1 MRGQNLT
8 RRIAMGVAIA
18 TVCFIALSTALIG
31 GLEWQKLQRRIDE
44 TMSFQTRSVLSGL
57 QMLHEAVA
65 VSMQSQLKMLKSFFP
80 YGTRVEI
87 DEKETTEMGPSKMKV
102 PIFRLGGIEMN
113 ERFIEVDLLTEQTGS
128 VATIFERIG
137 DDFLRISTSLRK
149 EDGSRAFLTNLD
161 RDHPAYKRLLAGQEY
176 IGPAILFG
184 KDYMTIYEPMKSEDG
199 EVVGAWFIGYPLGSL
214 LAKFR
219 SSVMEMKIG
228 QTGYVYVMDKN
239 GYMRI
244 HPSLEGKNVREMRD
258 ATGYDF
264 VGEMLEK
271 KNGVVRYQWID
282 PGKDKSREKVAAYA
296 YFPEWEWLV
305 VSSAYVDELA
315 EELMGN
321 ILRNSLAAIGEAAL
335 LALVMIWL
343 VRRALRPLDTFVQ
356 VTERM
361 ASGDLS
367 QTLHYERSDELG
379 RLATAIN
386 HMRSELAGLIGALQ
400 REASDVAVRAQTIER
415 QAEEVQQRIAVQA
428 DDTQAVAGAMEEF
441 SVALNQLAQHMRE
454 TARRAQASMEKSE
467 EGAATIAAAIEGMNQ
482 IAQIVETAAE
492 RIRTLEG
499 FSQQISTIVATI
511 REIADQTNLLALN
524 AAIEAARA
532 GEQGRGFA
540 VVADEVRKLAER
552 TGNATQEIGDMI
564 AKIQHA
570 TSEAVAGMDEGV
582 DEVRRGVEHARQAR
596 SAIDEIRQESLET
609 ARAVQEVDQAL
620 DQQTEAVHTI
630 AQRVERIAGSAEA
643 SAAAAKDSEAQA
655 KALQEA
661 ASSLRQRADHFKV

>member
-1 MRGQNLT
+1 MRGQSLT
-8 RRIAMGVAIA
+8 RRIAVGVAIA
-18 TVCFIALSTALIG
+18 TVCFIVLSTLVIG
-31 GLEWQKLQRRIDE
+31 GLEWRKTQERVDE
-44 TMSFQTRSVLSGL
+44 QMFSYTRNVLMGL
-57 QMLHEAVA
+57 QAVHDAASVA
-65 VSMQSQLKMLKSFFP
+65 VQTQLQTLKTLFPLGTKAELGPNEPVDMGSQYGQIPALKIGGVVMNGRNAQMLAFHASS
-80 YGTRVEI
+80 GSEAA
-87 DEKETTEMGPSKMKV
+87 
-102 PIFRLGGIEMN
+102 IF
-113 ERFIEVDLLTEQTGS
+113 Q
-128 VATIFERIG
+128 RIG
-137 DDFLRISTSLRK
+137 EEFIQISTSLK
-149 EDGSRAFLTNLD
+149 KNDGSPAFLTPLD
-161 RDHPAYKRLLAGQEY
+161 RGHPAYRRLQAGEAY
-176 IGPAILFG
+176 VGIDHLH
-184 KDYMTIYEPMKSEDG
+184 DRLYMAMYEPMKSSDG
-199 EVVGAWFIGYPLGSL
+199 TVIGAWYVAYPLGDVM
-214 LAKFR
+214 KRFR
-219 SSVMEMKIG
+219 ESVLGIKIG
-228 QTGYVYVMDKN
+228 RTGYVYILDANARMQ
-239 GYMRI
+239 I

-271 KNGVVRYQWID
+271 KNGVIRYQWID
-282 PGKDKSREKVAAYA
+282 PGKDKPREKVAAYA
-296 YFPEWEWLV
+296 YFPEWDWLIV
-305 VSSAYVDELA
+305 ASTYVDELT

-400 REASDVAVRAQTIER
+400 RDASDVALRAQTIER

-428 DDTQAVAGAMEEF
+428 DDTQAVAAAMEEF

-454 TARRAQASMEKSE
+454 TAQRAQASMEKSD

>member
-1 MRGQNLT
+1 
-8 RRIAMGVAIA
+8 
-18 TVCFIALSTALIG
+18 
-31 GLEWQKLQRRIDE
+31 
-44 TMSFQTRSVLSGL
+44 
-57 QMLHEAVA
+57 
-65 VSMQSQLKMLKSFFP
+65 
-80 YGTRVEI
+80 
-87 DEKETTEMGPSKMKV
+87 
-102 PIFRLGGIEMN
+102 
-113 ERFIEVDLLTEQTGS
+113 
-128 VATIFERIG
+128 
-137 DDFLRISTSLRK
+137 
-149 EDGSRAFLTNLD
+149 
-161 RDHPAYKRLLAGQEY
+161 
-176 IGPAILFG
+176 
-184 KDYMTIYEPMKSEDG
+184 
-199 EVVGAWFIGYPLGSL
+199 
-214 LAKFR
+214 
-219 SSVMEMKIG
+219 MKIG
-228 QTGYVYVMDKN
+228 KTGYTYIMDKN
-239 GYMRI
+239 AFMRI

-271 KNGVVRYQWID
+271 KNGVIRYQWID
-282 PGKDKSREKVAAYA
+282 PGKDKPREKVAAYA
-296 YFPEWEWLV
+296 YFPEWEWLI
-305 VSSAYVDELA
+305 VSSSYVDELT
-315 EELMGN
+315 EELVGN
-321 ILRNSLAAIGEAAL
+321 ILRNSLAAVGEAAL

-367 QTLHYERSDELG
+367 EPLRYERPDELG

-400 REASDVAVRAQTIER
+400 REAGDVALRAQAIER

-428 DDTQAVAGAMEEF
+428 DDTQAVAAAMEEF

-454 TARRAQASMEKSE
+454 TAQRAQASMEKSD

-582 DEVRRGVEHARQAR
+582 DEVRQGVEHARLAR
-596 SAIDEIRQESLET
+596 SAIDEIRRESLET
-609 ARAVQEVDQAL
+609 TRAVQEVDQAL
-620 DQQTEAVHTI
+620 EQQTEAVHTI

-643 SAAAAKDSEAQA
+643 SAAAAKDSEAEA
-655 KALQEA
+655 KALQA
-661 ASSLRQRADHFKV
+661 AVSALRQRADHFKV

>member
-1 MRGQNLT
+1 MRGQSLT

-18 TVCFIALSTALIG
+18 TVCFIALSTAVIG
-31 GLEWQKLQRRIDE
+31 GLEWEKLQRRIDE
-44 TMSFQTRSVLSGL
+44 TMSFQTRDVLSRL
-57 QMLHEAVA
+57 QMLHEAVT
-65 VSMQSQLKMLKSFFP
+65 VSMHSQLKMLKSFFP

-87 DEKETTEMGPSKMKV
+87 DTTQTTEMGPTKMKV
-102 PIFRLGGIEMN
+102 PILRLGGMEMN

-128 VATIFERIG
+128 VATIFERVG

-149 EDGSRAFLTNLD
+149 EDGSRAFLTTLD
-161 RDHPAYKRLLAGQEY
+161 HDHPAYKRLLAGEEY

-184 KDYMTIYEPMKSEDG
+184 KDYMTVYEPMKSEDG
-199 EVVGAWFIGYPLGSL
+199 KVVGAWFLGYPMGSL

-228 QTGYVYVMDKN
+228 KTGYVYVIDKN
-239 GYMRI
+239 AYMRI
-244 HPSLEGKNVREMRD
+244 HPSLEGKNIRQMRD

-271 KNGVVRYQWID
+271 KNGVIRYQWID
-282 PGKDKSREKVAAYA
+282 PGKDKPREKVAAYA
-296 YFPEWEWLV
+296 YFPEWDWLV
-305 VSSAYVDELA
+305 VSSAYVDELT
-315 EELMGN
+315 EELVGN
-321 ILRNSLAAIGEAAL
+321 VLRNSLAAVGEAAL

-343 VRRALRPLDTFVQ
+343 VRRALRPLDTFVM

-367 QTLHYERSDELG
+367 QTLHYERNDELG
-379 RLATAIN
+379 RLAAAIN
-386 HMRSELAGLIGALQ
+386 HMRSELASLIGALQ
-400 REASDVAVRAQTIER
+400 REAGDVATRAKTIER

-428 DDTQAVAGAMEEF
+428 EDTQAVAAAMEEF
-441 SVALNQLAQHMRE
+441 SVALSQLAQHMRE
-454 TARRAQASMEKSE
+454 TAQRAQASMEKSD
-467 EGAATIAAAIEGMNQ
+467 EGAETIAAAIEGMNQ
-482 IAQIVETAAE
+482 IARIVEEAAD
-492 RIRTLEG
+492 RIRTLDG
-499 FSQQISTIVATI
+499 FSQQISSIVATI

-552 TGNATQEIGDMI
+552 TGSATREIGDMI
-564 AKIQHA
+564 DKIQHA
-570 TSEAVAGMDEGV
+570 TSEAVSGMNAGV
-582 DEVRRGVEHARQAR
+582 TEVQRGVENARQAR
-596 SAIDEIRQESLET
+596 RAIDEIRQEAAET
-609 ARAVQEVDQAL
+609 SRAVQEVDQAL
-620 DQQTEAVHTI
+620 EQQTEAVHSI
-630 AQRVERIAGSAEA
+630 AQRVERIAEGAEA

-661 ASSLRQRADHFKV
+661 ASSLRQRAEHFKV

>member
-1 MRGQNLT
+1 MRGQSLT

-31 GLEWQKLQRRIDE
+31 GLEWRKTQERIDE
-44 TMSFQTRSVLSGL
+44 MMLAQTSSVLSGL
-57 QMLHEAVA
+57 QMLHEAVT

-80 YGTRVEI
+80 FGTRAEL
-87 DEKETTEMGPSKMKV
+87 DENETVEMGPTKMRV
-102 PIFRLGGIEMN
+102 PVLRLGGMVVN
-113 ERFIEVDLLTEQTGS
+113 ERFIEVDLLTKQTGS
-128 VATIFERIG
+128 VATIFERVG
-137 DDFLRISTSLRK
+137 DDFLRIATSLKK
-149 EDGSRAFLTNLD
+149 EDGSRAFLTTLD
-161 RDHPAYKRLLAGQEY
+161 RQHPAYQRLLAGESY

-199 EVVGAWFIGYPLGSL
+199 KVIGAWFIGYPMGTL
-214 LAKFR
+214 LDRFR
-219 SSVMEMKIG
+219 ESIKAMKIG
-228 QTGYVYVMDKN
+228 KTGYTYIMDKN
-239 GYMRI
+239 AFMRI

-271 KNGVVRYQWID
+271 KNGVIRYQWID
-282 PGKDKSREKVAAYA
+282 PGKDKPREKVAAYA
-296 YFPEWEWLV
+296 YFPEWEWLI
-305 VSSAYVDELA
+305 VSSSYVDELT
-315 EELMGN
+315 EELVGN
-321 ILRNSLAAIGEAAL
+321 ILRNSLAAVGEAAL

-367 QTLHYERSDELG
+367 EPLRYERPDELG

-400 REASDVAVRAQTIER
+400 REAGDVALRAQAIER

-428 DDTQAVAGAMEEF
+428 DDTQAVAAAMEEF

-454 TARRAQASMEKSE
+454 TAQRAQASMEKSD

-582 DEVRRGVEHARQAR
+582 DEVRQGVEHARLAR
-596 SAIDEIRQESLET
+596 SAIDEIRRESLET
-609 ARAVQEVDQAL
+609 TRAVQEVDQAL
-620 DQQTEAVHTI
+620 EQQTEAVHTI

-643 SAAAAKDSEAQA
+643 SAAAAKDSEAEA
-655 KALQEA
+655 KALQA
-661 ASSLRQRADHFKV
+661 AVSALRQRADHFKV

>member
-1 MRGQNLT
+1 
-8 RRIAMGVAIA
+8 
-18 TVCFIALSTALIG
+18 
-31 GLEWQKLQRRIDE
+31 
-44 TMSFQTRSVLSGL
+44 
-57 QMLHEAVA
+57 
-65 VSMQSQLKMLKSFFP
+65 MLKSFFP
-80 YGTRVEI
+80 FGTRAEL
-87 DEKETTEMGPSKMKV
+87 DENETVEMGPTKMRV
-102 PIFRLGGIEMN
+102 PVLRLGGMVVN
-113 ERFIEVDLLTEQTGS
+113 ERFIEVDLLTKQTGS
-128 VATIFERIG
+128 VATIFERVG
-137 DDFLRISTSLRK
+137 DDFLRIATSLKK
-149 EDGSRAFLTNLD
+149 EDGSRAFLTTLD
-161 RDHPAYKRLLAGQEY
+161 RQHPAYQRLLAGESY

-199 EVVGAWFIGYPLGSL
+199 KVIGAWFIGYPMGTL
-214 LAKFR
+214 LDRFR
-219 SSVMEMKIG
+219 ESIKAMKIG
-228 QTGYVYVMDKN
+228 KTGYTYIMDKN
-239 GYMRI
+239 AFMRI

-271 KNGVVRYQWID
+271 KNGVIRYQWID
-282 PGKDKSREKVAAYA
+282 PGKDKPREKVAAYA
-296 YFPEWEWLV
+296 YFPEWEWLI
-305 VSSAYVDELA
+305 VSSSYVDELT
-315 EELMGN
+315 EELVGN
-321 ILRNSLAAIGEAAL
+321 ILRNSLAAVGEAAL

-367 QTLHYERSDELG
+367 EPLRYERPDELG

-400 REASDVAVRAQTIER
+400 REAGDVALRAQAIER

-428 DDTQAVAGAMEEF
+428 DDTQAVAAAMEEF

-454 TARRAQASMEKSE
+454 TAQRAQASMEKSD

-582 DEVRRGVEHARQAR
+582 DEVRQGVEHARLAR
-596 SAIDEIRQESLET
+596 SAIDEIRRESLET
-609 ARAVQEVDQAL
+609 TRAVQEVDQAL
-620 DQQTEAVHTI
+620 EQQTEAVHTI

-643 SAAAAKDSEAQA
+643 SAAAAKDSEAEA
-655 KALQEA
+655 KALQA
-661 ASSLRQRADHFKV
+661 AVSALRQRADHFKV

>member
-1 MRGQNLT
+1 MRGQSLT
-8 RRIAMGVAIA
+8 RRIAVGVAIA
-18 TVCFIALSTALIG
+18 TVFFILLSTALIG

-44 TMSFQTRSVLSGL
+44 AMSAQTRSVLSGL
-57 QMLHEAVA
+57 QMLHEAVT
-65 VSMQSQLKMLKSFFP
+65 VSMHSQLKMLKSFFP

-87 DEKETTEMGPSKMKV
+87 DAKETTEMGPTKMKV

-161 RDHPAYKRLLAGQEY
+161 RNHPAYKRLLAGQEY
-176 IGPAILFG
+176 IGPAVLFG
-184 KDYMTIYEPMKSEDG
+184 KDYMTIYEPIKSEDG
-199 EVVGAWFIGYPLGSL
+199 KVVGAWFIGYPMGNL

-244 HPSLEGKNVREMRD
+244 HPSLEGKSVREMRD

-271 KNGVVRYQWID
+271 KNGVIRYQWID
-282 PGKDKSREKVAAYA
+282 PGKDKPREKVAAYA
-296 YFPEWEWLV
+296 YFPEWDWLIV
-305 VSSAYVDELA
+305 ASTYVDELT
-315 EELMGN
+315 EELTGN
-321 ILRNSLAAIGEAAL
+321 ILRNSLAAIGEAAV

-367 QTLHYERSDELG
+367 EPLRYERPDELG

-400 REASDVAVRAQTIER
+400 REAGDVALRAQAIER

-428 DDTQAVAGAMEEF
+428 DDTQAVAAAMEEF

-454 TARRAQASMEKSE
+454 TAQRAQASMEKSD

-582 DEVRRGVEHARQAR
+582 DEVRQGVEHARLAR
-596 SAIDEIRQESLET
+596 SAIDEIRRESLET
-609 ARAVQEVDQAL
+609 TRAVQEVDQAL
-620 DQQTEAVHTI
+620 EQQTEAVHTI

-643 SAAAAKDSEAQA
+643 SAAAAKDSEAEA
-655 KALQEA
+655 KALQA
-661 ASSLRQRADHFKV
+661 AVSALRQRADHFKV

>member
-1 MRGQNLT
+1 MRGQSLT

-31 GLEWQKLQRRIDE
+31 GLEWRKTQERIDE
-44 TMSFQTRSVLSGL
+44 MMLAQTSSVLSGL
-57 QMLHEAVA
+57 QMLHEAVT

-80 YGTRVEI
+80 FGTRAEL
-87 DEKETTEMGPSKMKV
+87 DENETVEMGPTKMRV
-102 PIFRLGGIEMN
+102 PVLRLGGMVVN
-113 ERFIEVDLLTEQTGS
+113 ERFIEVDLLTKQTGS
-128 VATIFERIG
+128 VATIFERVG
-137 DDFLRISTSLRK
+137 DDFLRIATSLKK
-149 EDGSRAFLTNLD
+149 EDGSRAFLTTLD
-161 RDHPAYKRLLAGQEY
+161 RQHPAYQRLLAGESY

-199 EVVGAWFIGYPLGSL
+199 KVIGAWFIGYPMGTL
-214 LAKFR
+214 LDRFR
-219 SSVMEMKIG
+219 ESIKAMKIG
-228 QTGYVYVMDKN
+228 KTGYTYIMDKN
-239 GYMRI
+239 ALMRI

-271 KNGVVRYQWID
+271 KNGVIRYQWID
-282 PGKDKSREKVAAYA
+282 PGKDKPREKVAAYA
-296 YFPEWEWLV
+296 YFPEWEWLI
-305 VSSAYVDELA
+305 VSSPYVDELT
-315 EELMGN
+315 EELVGN
-321 ILRNSLAAIGEAAL
+321 ILRNSLAAVGEAAL

-343 VRRALRPLDTFVQ
+343 VRRALRPLEAFVG

-367 QTLHYERSDELG
+367 EPLRYERPDELG

-400 REASDVAVRAQTIER
+400 REAGDVALRAQAIER
-415 QAEEVQQRIAVQA
+415 QAEEVQERIAVQA
-428 DDTQAVAGAMEEF
+428 DDTQAVAAAMEEF

-454 TARRAQASMEKSE
+454 TAQRAQASMEKSD

-582 DEVRRGVEHARQAR
+582 DEVRQGVEHARLAR
-596 SAIDEIRQESLET
+596 SAIDEIRRESLET
-609 ARAVQEVDQAL
+609 TRAVQEVDQAL
-620 DQQTEAVHTI
+620 EQQTEAVHTI

-643 SAAAAKDSEAQA
+643 SAAAAKDSEAEA
-655 KALQEA
+655 KALQA
-661 ASSLRQRADHFKV
+661 AVSALRQRADHFKV

>member
-1 MRGQNLT
+1 MRGQSLT
-8 RRIAMGVAIA
+8 RRIAVGVAIA
-18 TVCFIALSTALIG
+18 TVFFIVLSTALIG

-44 TMSFQTRSVLSGL
+44 AMSAQTRSVLSGL
-57 QMLHEAVA
+57 QMLHEAVT
-65 VSMQSQLKMLKSFFP
+65 VSMHSQLKMLKSFFP

-87 DEKETTEMGPSKMKV
+87 DAKETTEMGPTKMKV

-161 RDHPAYKRLLAGQEY
+161 RNHPAYKRLLAGQEY
-176 IGPAILFG
+176 IGPAVLFG
-184 KDYMTIYEPMKSEDG
+184 KDYMTIYEPIKSEDG
-199 EVVGAWFIGYPLGSL
+199 KVVGAWFIGYPMGNL

-282 PGKDKSREKVAAYA
+282 PGKDKPREKVAAYA

-305 VSSAYVDELA
+305 VSSTYVDELT
-315 EELMGN
+315 EELTGN
-321 ILRNSLAAIGEAAL
+321 IFRNSLASIGEAAL

-400 REASDVAVRAQTIER
+400 RDASDVAVRAQTIER

-428 DDTQAVAGAMEEF
+428 DDTQAVAAAMEEF

-454 TARRAQASMEKSE
+454 TAQRAQASMEKSD

-630 AQRVERIAGSAEA
+630 AQRVERIAGGAEA

>member
-1 MRGQNLT
+1 MRGQSLT
-8 RRIAMGVAIA
+8 RRIAVGVAIA
-18 TVCFIALSTALIG
+18 TVFFILLSTALIG

-44 TMSFQTRSVLSGL
+44 AMSAQTRSVLSGL
-57 QMLHEAVA
+57 QMLHEAVT
-65 VSMQSQLKMLKSFFP
+65 VSMHSQLKMLKSFFP

-87 DEKETTEMGPSKMKV
+87 DAKETTEMGPTKMKV

-161 RDHPAYKRLLAGQEY
+161 RNHPAYKRLLAGQEY
-176 IGPAILFG
+176 IGPAVLFG
-184 KDYMTIYEPMKSEDG
+184 KDYMTIYEPIKSEDG
-199 EVVGAWFIGYPLGSL
+199 KVVGAWFIGYPMGNL

-282 PGKDKSREKVAAYA
+282 PGKDKPREKVAAYA
-296 YFPEWEWLV
+296 YFPEWDWLV
-305 VSSAYVDELA
+305 VSSTYVDELT
-315 EELMGN
+315 EELTGD
-321 ILRNSLAAIGEAAL
+321 IFRNSLAAIGEAAL

>member
-1 MRGQNLT
+1 MRGQSLT

-31 GLEWQKLQRRIDE
+31 GLEWRKTQERIDE
-44 TMSFQTRSVLSGL
+44 MMLAQTSSVLSGL
-57 QMLHEAVA
+57 QMLHEAVT

-80 YGTRVEI
+80 FGTRVEL
-87 DEKETTEMGPSKMKV
+87 DEKEPVEMGPAQMKV
-102 PIFRLGGIEMN
+102 PALRLGGMAMN

-128 VATIFERIG
+128 VATLFARVG
-137 DDFLRISTSLRK
+137 DDFLRIATSLKK
-149 EDGSRAFLTNLD
+149 EDGSRAFLTTLE
-161 RDHPAYKRLLAGQEY
+161 RQHPAYQRLLAGESY
-176 IGPAILFG
+176 IGPATLFG
-184 KDYMTIYEPMKSEDG
+184 KDYMTIYEPMKTDDG
-199 EVVGAWFIGYPLGSL
+199 RVVGAWFLGYPMGAL
-214 LAKFR
+214 LDRFR
-219 SSVMEMKIG
+219 ASVQAMKIG
-228 QTGYVYVMDKN
+228 KTGYTYVMDRN
-239 GYMRI
+239 AFIRI

-271 KNGVVRYQWID
+271 KNGVIRYQWID
-282 PGKDKSREKVAAYA
+282 PGKDKPREKVAAYA
-296 YFPEWEWLV
+296 YFPEWEWLI
-305 VSSAYVDELA
+305 VSSSYVDELT
-315 EELMGN
+315 EELVGN
-321 ILRNSLAAIGEAAL
+321 ILRNSLAAVGEAAL

-356 VTERM
+356 VTEGM

-367 QTLHYERSDELG
+367 ETLHYERSDELG

-400 REASDVAVRAQTIER
+400 REANDVSVRAQKIER

-428 DDTQAVAGAMEEF
+428 DDTQAVAAAMEEF

-454 TARRAQASMEKSE
+454 TAQRAQASMEKSD

-582 DEVRRGVEHARQAR
+582 DEVRQGVEHARLAR
-596 SAIDEIRQESLET
+596 SAIDEIRRESLET
-609 ARAVQEVDQAL
+609 TRAVQEVDQAL
-620 DQQTEAVHTI
+620 EQQTEAVHTI

-643 SAAAAKDSEAQA
+643 SAAAAKDSEAEA
-655 KALQEA
+655 KALQA
-661 ASSLRQRADHFKV
+661 AVSALRQRADHFKV